1 MIEEICPLRNL
12 MPRLG
17 LMPFCLHSVIYSH
30 TVFETGIKSLMPLC
44 LQLYTA
50 YTLTVPFAVVVVVNL
65 LIHSLWHAIVSTCA
79 VCLCALHFDVHRHK
93 TMINAKPTHTPGSSF
108 SFLFIL
114 MMLRELFT
122 CEDITRLHSSFFGYD
137 PSGNSCAHVITSNS
151 FTTKSSVFSSNVDTC
166 NSHGYVSHPFCN
178 PHSSHTFGLSVF
190 VIFHFLPPI
199 VIICPTLYIFN
210 LF

>member
-17 LMPFCLHSVIYSH
+17 LMPFCLHNVIYSH

-65 LIHSLWHAIVSTCA
+65 LIHSLWHATVSTCA

-93 TMINAKPTHTPGSSF
+93 TIINAKPTHTPGSSF

-122 CEDITRLHSSFFGYD
+122 CEDIARLHSSFFGNVCF
-137 PSGNSCAHVITSNS
+137 GRLTHVSLSNS
-151 FTTKSSVFSSNVDTC
+151 SCSTG
-166 NSHGYVSHPFCN
+166 HMPFAIL
-178 PHSSHTFGLSVF
+178 HSSHTFFSVG
-190 VIFHFLPPI
+190 VIFHRQ
-199 VIICPTLYIFN
+199 
-210 LF
+210 